1 MIPEGTGLVLV
12 DRSGRKFF
20 LRSARNMIEV
30 KGLGVVDGSSLCDL
44 DLGDT
49 IRIGD
54 SSFAVM
60 RPSIRELVAMV
71 ERRTQVMHPKDS
83 LHVPLLLD
91 IGAGSKVI
99 EAGAGSGSL
108 SLVLLRSVAP
118 SGLVVS
124 YELREDH
131 AAVARRNVAMSDH
144 SGIWDIRVDDICSSE
159 LEGGF
164 DAAVLDIPNPWDAI
178 DNVVGALRQG
188 AHLLCYVPN
197 ANQLETTVRKMREIG
212 LADVIAFETI
222 QREMVVHEGGV
233 RPSFDSLG
241 HTGYIALGRKMSTSP
256 GPR

>member
-1 MIPEGTGLVLV
+1 MVPEGTGLVLV

-20 LRSARNMIEV
+20 LRAVRQMIEV
-30 KGLGVVDGSSLCDL
+30 KGLGVVDGRSLCDL
-44 DLGDT
+44 SPGDT

-54 SSFAVM
+54 SEFVVT

-83 LHVPLLLD
+83 FQIPLLLD
-91 IGAGSKVI
+91 IGAGSKVL

-108 SLVLLRSVAP
+108 VLVLLRSVAP

-124 YELREDH
+124 YEVREDH
-131 AAVARRNVAMSDH
+131 AAVARRNVSMSDH
-144 SGIWDIRVDDICSSE
+144 SDLWEIRVGDICSSE
-159 LEGGF
+159 LERGF

-197 ANQLETTVRKMREIG
+197 ANQLETTVKKMREVG
-212 LADVIAFETI
+212 LAEVVAFETI

-241 HTGYIALGRKMSTSP
+241 HTGYIALGRRISP
-256 GPR
+256 